1 MKPGFQ
7 YDCRCLRREFIY
19 NFAEGKTV
27 KYDTS
32 AFIALAL
39 FTLTALPAA
48 ADDARVVMPMDGK
61 IVTEIH
67 QGNGKIN
74 SVNIKAGKLNITHG
88 PIASLD
94 WPGMTMDFEVQDKAK
109 LDKLKAGQKVAF
121 TLIETSKGK
130 YVISEITVVK

>member
-1 MKPGFQ
+1 
-7 YDCRCLRREFIY
+7 
-19 NFAEGKTV
+19 V
-27 KYDTS
+27 KYDTQVLIV
-32 AFIALAL
+32 FAL
-39 FTLTALPAA
+39 FALTALPAA
-48 ADDARVVMPMDGK
+48 ADETRMDMPMDGK
-61 IVTEIH
+61 IITEIH
-67 QGNGKIN
+67 QGKGKIN

-109 LDKLKAGQKVAF
+109 LAKLKAGQKVAF